1 MIVDAKAFKDEV
13 TKLIDTLY
21 ETQKSN
27 MEKAAQLIANSIEK
41 LGVVHVFGSG
51 HSLGLGID
59 ITGRPG
65 SLVPIHIMST
75 SDFVTK
81 GVVSL
86 DTFQSKTDIFER
98 KPGIAGDLYELYDI
112 RPQDVFIIIS
122 NSGINGI
129 VIDFAALAKE
139 NGHKVIVITSKAHT
153 MAEDSRHP
161 SGKKLYMY
169 GDIVIDNCG
178 PHGDALL
185 ETDGVAKVCS
195 VSSICNNLIAQA
207 IAARVVEIIEEDGED
222 APVLTGDEEHDSA
235 LLARYE
241 GRI

>member
-1 MIVDAKAFKDEV
+1 MINAAVFKDEIS
-13 TKLIDTLY
+13 TLIDSVY
-21 ETQKSN
+21 KTQKDTMEEAAQIIAN
-27 MEKAAQLIANSIEK
+27 CMEKH
-41 LGVVHVFGSG
+41 GVVHIFGSG
-51 HSLGLGID
+51 HSVGLGID

-81 GVVSL
+81 GLVSL
-86 DTFQSKTDIFER
+86 DVFQSKTEVFER
-98 KPGIAGDLYELYDI
+98 KPGIANDLYKLYDI

-139 NGHKVIVITSKAHT
+139 NGHKVIVVTSSAHT
-153 MAEDSRHP
+153 MAEESRHP

-169 GDIVIDNCG
+169 GDVVIDNCG

-185 ETDGVAKVCS
+185 TTDGVAKVCS
-195 VSSICNNLIAQA
+195 VSSICNNIIGQA
-207 IAARVVEIIEEDGED
+207 IVARVVEIIEEDGED
-222 APVLTGDEEHDSA
+222 VPILTGDRDKDRA